1 MYGPRGL
8 YNIQESYHILGL
20 EDTSLAEGTAF
31 SLLPRKSHVIQFPS
45 KETVFS
51 PILYSGPLYGT
62 LIDHKSVGLLLVSL
76 FCSIYLCVCFCAG
89 IITVL
94 ITVAWWY
101 SLKFGNVIHPSLFFH
116 FKIAVA
122 IQDLLWFHVNF
133 RILCSSSEKNV
144 MGNLIGIALNLQLS
158 LGKIQSS

>member
-1 MYGPRGL
+1 MTYWVEERRP
-8 YNIQESYHILGL
+8 
-20 EDTSLAEGTAF
+20 
-31 SLLPRKSHVIQFPS
+31 SLLP
-45 KETVFS
+45 
-51 PILYSGPLYGT
+51 
-62 LIDHKSVGLLLVSL
+62 D
-76 FCSIYLCVCFCAG
+76 LCPQVLGYG

-101 SLKFGNVIHPSLFFH
+101 SLKFGNVIHPSLFFL